1 MSKMA
6 RNKGLNFE
14 RRVISDLREIMGDMV
29 IPQDLRRNLSQYQDV
44 DLCDIELEPF
54 AIECKRYAKG
64 SWYQKDWIEQVN
76 RAAAR
81 LNMIPV
87 LIWKYDRLPIRV
99 TMPIYAVNSE
109 WAVGQ
114 SDQYSWPTEGNAML
128 PVTFTTLEDACSVM
142 REWLV

>member
-1 MSKMA
+1 
-6 RNKGLNFE
+6 
-14 RRVISDLREIMGDMV
+14 MGDMV

-81 LNMIPV
+81 INMIPV
-87 LIWKYDRLPIRV
+87 LIWKYDRLPI
-99 TMPIYAVNSE
+99 
-109 WAVGQ
+109 
-114 SDQYSWPTEGNAML
+114 AML